1 MGRTPGSVEEDGKGE
16 EESGWKQGREDG
28 WSQGKA
34 AAWRHECASQ
44 RVITTR
50 GTAGGITT
58 APWFAGPKASPAA
71 AAVDSATVAF
81 ARGAVKRF
89 LSCRLN

>member
-16 EESGWKQGREDG
+16 EESGWKQGEKM
-28 WSQGKA
+28 KA